1 MSETLDNNTRSI
13 PAKQEALP
21 GAGGVLA
28 LGILSIVFAGL
39 IGLILG
45 IIGMNNAKRAIGMYE
60 AEPDRFSESS
70 YSQVKGGRVCAI
82 IGTSLSAFGLL
93 IAVVVIAIGIAAS

>member
-1 MSETLDNNTRSI
+1 MSETLDNNTGGFS
-13 PAKQEALP
+13 AKQEGLP

-45 IIGMNNAKRAIGMYE
+45 IIGINNAKRAISQYE
-60 AEPDRFSESS
+60 AQPDRYSESS
-70 YSQVKGGRVCAI
+70 LSQVKGGRICAI
-82 IGTSLSAFGLL
+82 IGTSLSAFALLVLILVLVIGL
-93 IAVVVIAIGIAAS
+93 AAS